1 MPEIMPAT
9 SYILPDEP
17 CCCLYE
23 RNLMA
28 PDFHSIR
35 RYQIMHVIRDGK
47 VAVYRTDMGLASHF
61 KTAEISVIGNFI
73 DETVGTLRDIAD
85 GLRDGRSAFADV
97 PLPVSDLIGGYA
109 DTLEQQQKRA
119 QGKVLYSIATG

>member
-1 MPEIMPAT
+1 MSEIMPAT

-47 VAVYRTDMGLASHF
+47 VAAYQTDMGLASNF

-85 GLRDGRSAFADV
+85 GIRDGRSAFNDV

-109 DTLEQQQKRA
+109 DTLEQQRTKHLGR
-119 QGKVLYSIATG
+119 LYSIATG